1 MKFLFVHQNF
11 PGQFLHLVR
20 HLVESRQ
27 HEIVF
32 ITEPNAN
39 VIQGVRKVPYR
50 KPALP
55 SPECHPGTR
64 ELDAGLRRADAVF
77 QVAKNLQSLGFEPDV
92 IIGHHGWGEMLSL
105 VDVWPRAPIY
115 GYFEFYYNP
124 ERADVGFDPEFP
136 NNTLDFPRI
145 RAKNAINHIALNL
158 GQHGNSP
165 TRWQR
170 STYPDW
176 AQKQIDLLWEGV
188 DLDVCR
194 PDAAHRRKPL
204 RIGGMTVKPTDTLVT
219 YVSRDLEPYR
229 GFHTMMRTLP
239 ALQKARK
246 DLKVIMVGSD
256 GVSYGVMPPEGG
268 TWRERMMK
276 EVGNSID
283 LERVAFPGRVSYAD
297 YLSMMKRSDTH
308 VYLTYPFVASWSLRE
323 SLALGCAVIGSDTQP
338 VQEFIQHGE
347 TGLLTSFF
355 DPQALATTVLDLLEN
370 KSLNSK
376 LRSNARTYAEK
387 HLSMD
392 DYIAAYRA
400 AIERIT
406 NRPIDDAPAA
416 RKAPVKA
423 AVKAAAKPK
432 AAAGGKQPATRAA
445 AVAKSPVP
453 AAAKKAQA
461 AAPATK
467 TPVAAPA
474 TKTRAPKPVAPKTAA
489 RTAPAQKTPARKAAA
504 AKPATPAAKRKAPRR

>member
-1 MKFLFVHQNF
+1 MSTPGSPAVKFLFVHQNF
-11 PGQFLHLVR
+11 PGQFLHLIR

-39 VIQGVRKVPYR
+39 VINGVRKVPYR
-50 KPALP
+50 KPGLP
-55 SPECHPGTR
+55 SPECHLGAR
-64 ELDAGLRRADAVF
+64 ELDGGLRRADAVF
-77 QVAKNLQSLGFEPDV
+77 QVASNLQSLGFEPDI

-136 NNTLDFPRI
+136 NNPLDYPRI

-158 GQHGNSP
+158 GQYGHSP
-165 TRWQR
+165 TRWQW

-176 AQKQIDLLWEGV
+176 AQKKIDLLWEGV
-188 DLDVCR
+188 DLDICR
-194 PDAAHRRKPL
+194 PDAAQRRRPL
-204 RIGGMTVKPTDTLVT
+204 TIGGMTVKPTDTLVT

-276 EVGNSID
+276 EVGSGID
-283 LERVAFPGRVSYAD
+283 MERVAFPGRVSYPD
-297 YLSMMKRSDTH
+297 YLSLMKRSDAH

-323 SLALGCAVIGSDTQP
+323 SLALGCAVVGSDTQP

-355 DPQALATTVLDLLEN
+355 DQNALATTVLDLLED
-370 KSLNSK
+370 KSLNAR
-376 LRSNARTYAEK
+376 LRSNARAYAEK
-387 HLSMD
+387 NLAMA

-400 AIERIT
+400 AIERIAQ
-406 NRPIDDAPAA
+406 RPIDDKPAP
-416 RKAPVKA
+416 RKATTQPDP
-423 AVKAAAKPK
+423 KAAAKPK
-432 AAAGGKQPATRAA
+432 AAAGGKPPATRAA
-445 AVAKSPVP
+445 AA
-453 AAAKKAQA
+453 
-461 AAPATK
+461 
-467 TPVAAPA
+467 
-474 TKTRAPKPVAPKTAA
+474 KPVAPKTAVQKA
-489 RTAPAQKTPARKAAA
+489 AIPKASAPKAPTAKTPAPKTPAAR
-504 AKPATPAAKRKAPRR
+504 PATPAERRKAPRR